1 MLDSLRNLLYA
12 PTVEMKIIFELL
24 GRVLICGLRQTT
36 PSLRPINGDYAVS
49 TGSDSDRV
57 AIHATVDFCQD
68 NDPVATAPGTDLIL
82 KFLRAL
88 SALET
93 MKVGEII
100 RIEE

>member
-12 PTVEMKIIFELL
+12 LTVEMKIIFELL
-24 GRVLICGLRQTT
+24 GSVLICGLRQTT

-82 KFLRAL
+82 KLGHYPTVLAV
-88 SALET
+88 A
-93 MKVGEII
+93 
-100 RIEE
+100 